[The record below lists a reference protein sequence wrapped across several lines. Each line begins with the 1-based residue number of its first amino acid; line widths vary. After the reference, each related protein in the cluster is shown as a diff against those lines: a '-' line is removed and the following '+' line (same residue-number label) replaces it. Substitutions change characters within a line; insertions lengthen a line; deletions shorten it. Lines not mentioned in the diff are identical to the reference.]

1 MKCEYVTLVW
11 WFRGGSTNNPLGS
24 IVISILKDSYPP
36 PSPLPVWD
44 IRVRNLKQQNPKWWI
59 SKWRRCQERVQ
70 RRICVA
76 ALHLC
81 HHSALSVDMSSSSCG
96 PTSASNHFD
105 FQAIH
110 KKNSQTE
117 QWKLERS
124 KNSDM
129 AVTALHDQKC
139 SNSGAPRTGT
149 RSGRLHKARWE
160 KEANDGLLHASF
172 LLWLFVILFSFHC
185 ITCFSNKSFGGVVG

>member
-1 MKCEYVTLVW
+1 MKCEYVTFVW

-124 KNSDM
+124 KNDSSQSQQILEHRQYKFYKM
-129 AVTALHDQKC
+129 QYNLC
-139 SNSGAPRTGT
+139 SKAHWLLGPNLQVKQSWNRGARVGHLESNVSTLLN
-149 RSGRLHKARWE
+149 RRMWRW
-160 KEANDGLLHASF
+160 SF
-172 LLWLFVILFSFHC
+172 VVFLF
-185 ITCFSNKSFGGVVG
+185 

>member
-1 MKCEYVTLVW
+1 MKCDYVTFVW

-24 IVISILKDSYPP
+24 IGIFILKDSILPEVLYLPRVREKEWKSETTKTKMVNFKMATMP
-36 PSPLPVWD
+36 GEISTTHLCGRPSPVPPQRTFCRLPAVARHLPAT
-44 IRVRNLKQQNPKWWI
+44 ILIFKPSTRKIVR
-59 SKWRRCQERVQ
+59 
-70 RRICVA
+70 A
-76 ALHLC
+76 
-81 HHSALSVDMSSSSCG
+81 
-96 PTSASNHFD
+96 
-105 FQAIH
+105 
-110 KKNSQTE
+110 E

-129 AVTALHDQKC
+129 AVTVLHDQKC